1 MPLLN
6 EIKEENEINNYF
18 VLYYIDDKNIIN
30 DKIKINTLYLL
41 KPYEK
46 QYEIT
51 NIYEKIP
58 HYINFKTTLPK
69 IKECCPFIEK
79 IENKNLHK
87 IIIDEKE
94 SFSSFLKKNNYYN
107 YFPIIFINYDYYE
120 VFLKFLNKSPK
131 YENFNNKNIFN
142 QLLISSN
149 KKYSYNHFNNKN
161 AITEIA
167 EIVENK
173 DFYSINNIIEIID
186 TIKSE
191 TKGNYKQII
200 NDWLITVFEVLN
212 ECFLFVL
219 NIKLCYGICPI
230 RNSPILY
237 VYNYS
242 QEAKQI
248 NQEKIK
254 EDKTLYKSLLFC
266 NNLMK
271 VISQSFNASSIFD
284 YKKKYFGDKPK
295 IYLPANPPKTKDN
308 NKFINVIYHDENY
321 YNFSKC
327 INDGAI
333 EFRKYTN
340 GTFIF
345 SNCVESFNL
354 IIEGIRDNLKDLND
368 DNIKFLLITTGSTFE
383 KIYNILKDKNCK
395 NLIYK
400 CCIYCLHKNFHINK
414 LSNPEYSNF
423 LEAVFNKQEEVDNYI
438 VNNSREN
445 NKIFE
450 VLKLVNL

>member
-87 IIIDEKE
+87 ILIDEKE

-120 VFLKFLNKSPK
+120 GFLKFLNKSPK

-142 QLLISSN
+142 QLLIPSN

-173 DFYSINNIIEIID
+173 DFY
-186 TIKSE
+186 
-191 TKGNYKQII
+191 
-200 NDWLITVFEVLN
+200 
-212 ECFLFVL
+212 
-219 NIKLCYGICPI
+219 
-230 RNSPILY
+230 
-237 VYNYS
+237 
-242 QEAKQI
+242 
-248 NQEKIK
+248 
-254 EDKTLYKSLLFC
+254 
-266 NNLMK
+266 
-271 VISQSFNASSIFD
+271 
-284 YKKKYFGDKPK
+284 
-295 IYLPANPPKTKDN
+295 
-308 NKFINVIYHDENY
+308 
-321 YNFSKC
+321 
-327 INDGAI
+327 
-333 EFRKYTN
+333 
-340 GTFIF
+340 
-345 SNCVESFNL
+345 
-354 IIEGIRDNLKDLND
+354 
-368 DNIKFLLITTGSTFE
+368 
-383 KIYNILKDKNCK
+383 
-395 NLIYK
+395 
-400 CCIYCLHKNFHINK
+400 
-414 LSNPEYSNF
+414 
-423 LEAVFNKQEEVDNYI
+423 
-438 VNNSREN
+438 
-445 NKIFE
+445 
-450 VLKLVNL
+450 